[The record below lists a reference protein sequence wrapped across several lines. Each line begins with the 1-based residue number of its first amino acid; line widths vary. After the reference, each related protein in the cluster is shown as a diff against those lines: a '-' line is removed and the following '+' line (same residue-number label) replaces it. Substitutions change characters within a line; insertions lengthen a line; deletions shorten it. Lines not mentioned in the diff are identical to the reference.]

1 LKAVSIA
8 LPFLTVRTVYGV
20 LSMFPWDRYWIYSVP
35 GWDLVAFGIQRKWQ
49 INLAMEV
56 LMEYAIVIIYSVA
69 CCMLPLNEDYK
80 IPESYEDECLL
91 SRPQC

>member
-20 LSMFPWDRYWIYSVP
+20 LSMLSWDRYRIYSVT
-35 GWDLVAFGIQRKWQ
+35 GWDLVEFGINGKWQ
-49 INLAMEV
+49 INFAMEF
-56 LMEYAIVIIYSVA
+56 LMEFTFVIIYSVA
-69 CCMLPLNEDYK
+69 GYMLPLNEDYK